1 MSNKAVMYDDNL
13 YTPNNGD
20 TVSYDSVTGKFIPVP
35 LGSGG
40 GGFTPITYSALSALA
55 GSSNL
60 VPGAFYEITDFRTS
74 HYIQFSGPVTGSGGI
89 GGEEV
94 NLGPIEPLVVQAVS
108 YSELSVN
115 ASSSTYPNDKI
126 LYLLSV
132 PDGDYDYAA
141 ASGRGCIIYR
151 ENTPRK
157 VARDY
162 DWRSVV
168 FRRWETSPSS
178 GDYYSCTPVVGSA
191 YQDVSPFTYPDT
203 YFNTYIKSPLDNP
216 VEFIINPSGFNYW
229 LDNTVLDATTVT
241 DFQCNFAYVNHLT
254 GYVSQD
260 LEATINNINVMV
272 NNIIA
277 VQVMTINEINAL
289 VNNNIIQSYIDTF
302 GDGDPFTGNT
312 VDVFSGNDISGYTYS
327 NIGLN
332 IANNQLV
339 NVIGNKFLSISQNI
353 IASEISQNTGAAI
366 TGNIADSISYN
377 NVAFIESND
386 CKDIQGNFGLVYNNN
401 IMVGDI
407 ITNVVKSVTDN
418 TCATISENVGSGISN
433 NVSPVAFISNNTSN
447 IIVDNSNNGNISQNV
462 SDYIYNNSND
472 GDIIYNNCRTIT
484 GNSNS
489 GYISGNVGQIIS
501 DNSNTAFIEE
511 NTVNTIYNNSAGV
524 NRIRKNVGYEISDN
538 TFTGDISN
546 NSVHSIVLNDG
557 TGELLGN
564 HGQFI
569 SGNAFIDDFRYNTC
583 HTFDSNAFGNSAGAN
598 VIENHNFI
606 DSVKSKIITPT
617 VDMNSSTIFTKSMYD
632 VNLAQHYEVSLAAGT
647 ISYTAIT

>member
-216 VEFIINPSGFNYW
+216 VEFIISSSGFNYW
-229 LDNTVLDATTVT
+229 LDNTVLDATTIS
-241 DFQCNFAYVNHLT
+241 DFQCNFAYLNHLT
-254 GYVSQD
+254 GYGAQMWSVV
-260 LEATINNINVMV
+260 NNINDRPVLD
-272 NNIIA
+272 
-277 VQVMTINEINAL
+277 VQL
-289 VNNNIIQSYIDTF
+289 HL
-302 GDGDPFTGNT
+302 GGN
-312 VDVFSGNDISGYTYS
+312 
-327 NIGLN
+327 LP
-332 IANNQLV
+332 L
-339 NVIGNKFLSISQNI
+339 
-353 IASEISQNTGAAI
+353 
-366 TGNIADSISYN
+366 
-377 NVAFIESND
+377 
-386 CKDIQGNFGLVYNNN
+386 
-401 IMVGDI
+401 
-407 ITNVVKSVTDN
+407 
-418 TCATISENVGSGISN
+418 
-433 NVSPVAFISNNTSN
+433 
-447 IIVDNSNNGNISQNV
+447 
-462 SDYIYNNSND
+462 
-472 GDIIYNNCRTIT
+472 
-484 GNSNS
+484 
-489 GYISGNVGQIIS
+489 
-501 DNSNTAFIEE
+501 
-511 NTVNTIYNNSAGV
+511 
-524 NRIRKNVGYEISDN
+524 
-538 TFTGDISN
+538 
-546 NSVHSIVLNDG
+546 
-557 TGELLGN
+557 
-564 HGQFI
+564 
-569 SGNAFIDDFRYNTC
+569 
-583 HTFDSNAFGNSAGAN
+583 
-598 VIENHNFI
+598 
-606 DSVKSKIITPT
+606 
-617 VDMNSSTIFTKSMYD
+617 
-632 VNLAQHYEVSLAAGT
+632 
-647 ISYTAIT
+647 